1 MNQKILDHYN
11 ESLRVY
17 RLLLNDLP
25 KIEEIS
31 KFLVKTIKKK
41 NNIFVY
47 GNGGSFSDSSHFV
60 GELTATY
67 ENKFRKPLPFYLV
80 ASNTAAVTAW
90 SNDFNFIDYAERE
103 LSAYAKRGDCLI
115 LLSTSGGNLKNK
127 QSLNLIKLAKYC
139 SQNKIYLV
147 SLLGKGGGELKKYSN
162 KYIIIPSNNT
172 GSIQEAHKMILHSIC
187 AFMDYS
193 FK

>member
-1 MNQKILDHYN
+1 MNQKILNHYN

-17 RLLLNDLP
+17 KLLNNNLS

-31 KFLVKTIKKK
+31 KFLLKIIKKRK
-41 NNIFVY
+41 NVFVY

-67 ENKFRKPLPFYLV
+67 EKKNRKPLPFYLL
-80 ASNTAAVTAW
+80 ASNNAAVTAW
-90 SNDFNFIDYAERE
+90 SNDFNFIDYAKRE
-103 LSAYAKRGDCLI
+103 LSAYAKKGDCLI
-115 LLSTSGGNLKNK
+115 LLSTSGGNFKNK

-139 SQNKIYLV
+139 KKNRIYLL

-172 GSIQEAHKMILHSIC
+172 GSIQEAHKMILHSVC
-187 AFMDYS
+187 AFMDHS
-193 FK
+193 F

>member
-1 MNQKILDHYN
+1 MNQKILNHYN

-17 RLLLNDLP
+17 KLLNNNLS

-31 KFLVKTIKKK
+31 KFLLKIIKKRK
-41 NNIFVY
+41 NVFVY

-67 ENKFRKPLPFYLV
+67 EKKSRKPLPFYLLG
-80 ASNTAAVTAW
+80 SNAAAVTAW

-103 LSAYAKRGDCLI
+103 LSAYAKKGDCLI
-115 LLSTSGGNLKNK
+115 LLSTSGGNFKNK

-139 SQNKIYLV
+139 RKNKIYLL

-172 GSIQEAHKMILHSIC
+172 GSIQEAHKLILHSVC
-187 AFMDYS
+187 AFMDHS
-193 FK
+193 F

>member
-1 MNQKILDHYN
+1 MNQKILNHYN

-17 RLLLNDLP
+17 KLLNNNLS

-31 KFLVKTIKKK
+31 KFLLKIIKKRK
-41 NNIFVY
+41 NVFVY

-67 ENKFRKPLPFYLV
+67 EKKNRKPLPFYLL

-103 LSAYAKRGDCLI
+103 LSAYAKKGDCLI
-115 LLSTSGGNLKNK
+115 LLSTSGGNFKNK

-139 SQNKIYLV
+139 RKNKIYLL

-172 GSIQEAHKMILHSIC
+172 GSIQEAHKLILHSVC
-187 AFMDYS
+187 AFMDHS
-193 FK
+193 F

>member
-1 MNQKILDHYN
+1 MNQKILNHYN

-17 RLLLNDLP
+17 KLLNNNLS

-31 KFLVKTIKKK
+31 KFLLKIIKKRK
-41 NNIFVY
+41 NVFVY

-67 ENKFRKPLPFYLV
+67 EKKNRKPLPFYLL
-80 ASNTAAVTAW
+80 ASNNAAVTAW

-103 LSAYAKRGDCLI
+103 LSAYAKKGDCLI
-115 LLSTSGGNLKNK
+115 LLSTSGGNFKNK

-139 SQNKIYLV
+139 RKNKIYLL

-172 GSIQEAHKMILHSIC
+172 GSIQEAHKMILHSVC
-187 AFMDYS
+187 AFMDHS
-193 FK
+193 F